1 MASLFYMCS
10 YFCVKEKNGYV
21 LDILWQTKPKNIT
34 YFG

>member
-1 MASLFYMCS
+1 MASLFLCAVIS
-10 YFCVKEKNGYV
+10 VQKKNGYV

>member
-1 MASLFYMCS
+1 MWRLFLYVQLFLC
-10 YFCVKEKNGYV
+10 ERKNGYV